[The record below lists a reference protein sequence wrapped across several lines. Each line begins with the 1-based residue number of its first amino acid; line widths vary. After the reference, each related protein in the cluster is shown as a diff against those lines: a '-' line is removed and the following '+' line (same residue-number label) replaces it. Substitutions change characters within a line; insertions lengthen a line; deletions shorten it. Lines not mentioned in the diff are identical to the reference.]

1 MEEEMI
7 RALSAGLLFGSFMFS
22 ILNPVLAGGGTAGLD
37 TDPQHRSLLS
47 TWDKP
52 VFAPERYQDKV
63 PWLNSRSAPKGPKI
77 DFLFNPKV
85 IDQPLV
91 AQSAPSTGS
100 ELGNIRSN
108 IGVSSEHLR

>member
-7 RALSAGLLFGSFMFS
+7 RALSAGLIFGSFTFS
-22 ILNPVLAGGGTAGLD
+22 AINPALAGGGTVGFD
-37 TDPQHRSLLS
+37 TDPQDRSLLS

-52 VFAPERYQDKV
+52 LFAPELYRNEV
-63 PWLNSRSAPKGPKI
+63 PWLNSRPAPKGPKI
-77 DFLFNPKV
+77 DFLFDPKIIV
-85 IDQPLV
+85 EPLV

-100 ELGNIRSN
+100 ALSNIGSN